1 MLKVQVCVENWG
13 SQLSRCTYVQWVDA
27 RVGSGPVRR
36 PQLRLQQP
44 LRTVTVA
51 WVCWLWCCSWQT
63 PAWWSEAS
71 PDQSG
76 PLAARNSPTTCS
88 ESFYSSPEI
97 GKKKLLLK
105 NLENAPPFYSVLRK
119 GMAKIRKKKFWEILN
134 CYFLL
139 CVTIFSGP
147 RSLLAC

>member
-1 MLKVQVCVENWG
+1 MLVSKSAKSASLCRNWG

-105 NLENAPPFYSVLRK
+105 NLENAPPFYFAPEGHGKNPEKKVLRDPK
-119 GMAKIRKKKFWEILN
+119 LLFSTLRDHIFW
-134 CYFLL
+134 
-139 CVTIFSGP
+139 S
-147 RSLLAC
+147 